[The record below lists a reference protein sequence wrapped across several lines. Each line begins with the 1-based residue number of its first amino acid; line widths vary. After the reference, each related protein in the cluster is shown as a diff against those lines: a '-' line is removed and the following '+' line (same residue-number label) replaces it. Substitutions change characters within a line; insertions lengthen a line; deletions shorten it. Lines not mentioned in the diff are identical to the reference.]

1 MMVGSKRRRVPG
13 HEPVIAGHSL
23 SKVVDT
29 LPIRAPFHRKP
40 HNFMSPES
48 AAPSPS
54 STNTRRWLLGA
65 VAGAAALSGAGLA
78 WWKGTE
84 THVSDLPADFW
95 QLKFDTPAGQSLGM
109 ASLRGQTLLLNF
121 WATWCPPCV
130 EELPLIDGFFQENSK
145 KGWQV
150 LGLAVDQ
157 RAAVNGFLAKA
168 PVMFPVALAGMSG
181 VALSKSLGN
190 LGGGLPFTVVI
201 GKDGSVLHRKM
212 GRVTPDDLRV
222 WAQLK

>member
-1 MMVGSKRRRVPG
+1 
-13 HEPVIAGHSL
+13 
-23 SKVVDT
+23 
-29 LPIRAPFHRKP
+29 
-40 HNFMSPES
+40 MSPES
-48 AAPSPS
+48 AAPSLS
-54 STNTRRWLLGA
+54 GANTRRWLLAA

-84 THVSDLPADFW
+84 ATVSDLPGDFW
-95 QLKFDTPAGQSLGM
+95 QLKFDTPSGQSLAM

-121 WATWCPPCV
+121 WATWCPPCI

-181 VALSKSLGN
+181 VALSQSLGN

-201 GKDGSVLHRKM
+201 GKDGLVLHRKM
-212 GRVTPDDLRV
+212 GRVTAEDLRA